1 MPSLNVIFLK
11 LGAELQNQPPR
22 WSSMAIAS
30 VVVSALS
37 QWFISDE
44 TLRRV

>member
-1 MPSLNVIFLK
+1 MSSLKFYFLEK
-11 LGAELQNQPPR
+11 LQNQPRR
-22 WSSMAIAS
+22 WSSMAIAN
-30 VVVSALS
+30 VVVSVLS